1 MTALIPRI
9 APYPIMSPGGL
20 DYADGHSYE
29 TIQLNDTTIPKDS
42 IGVLHRVRGDNLV
55 SQMLIEQRARFACT
69 VVSPT
74 SAYRSVQI
82 SGAEPKRTSQG
93 IELTQ
98 QLQIVTDR
106 FAYPVM
112 FQPAV
117 IAILAIDPVPADS
130 SHGLDHLWISQAIE
144 FPVAATLAVEP
155 FWNAKTVLQSILRL
169 KRVSDGSLKPGS
181 FQVKETVEEGFYFL
195 VEAEERL
202 FNGLRNPAS
211 FDHRNSIYAMALS
224 QGLQILN
231 QRFREQE
238 TWTDYQN
245 LKLLYQMLKAKNV
258 PTWDEDDFKANQVA
272 AAFHPHEVKLALH
285 DEID

>member
-1 MTALIPRI
+1 MTALVPRI

-20 DYADGHSYE
+20 DYAASHSYE
-29 TIQLNDTTIPKDS
+29 TIQLNDTSIPKDS
-42 IGVLHRVRGDNLV
+42 IGVLHRITGDNLV
-55 SQMLIEQRARFACT
+55 SQMLMEQRARFACT
-69 VVSPT
+69 LVSPS
-74 SAYRSVQI
+74 SAYRSVEV
-82 SGAEPKRTSQG
+82 SDAKPNRTPQG
-93 IELTQ
+93 IELKQ

-117 IAILAIDPVPADS
+117 IVVSPIDPIAADP
-130 SHGLDHLWISQAIE
+130 SHGLDQLWIGEQIE

-169 KRVSDGSLKPGS
+169 KRVSDGSLQSGS
-181 FQVKETVEEGFYFL
+181 FEVKETVEEGFYFL

-202 FNGLRNPAS
+202 FNGLRNPES

-231 QRFREQE
+231 QRFRDQE
-238 TWTDYQN
+238 TWTEYPN

-272 AAFHPHEVKLALH
+272 AAFHPHEVKLAQH
-285 DEID
+285 DETD

>member
-1 MTALIPRI
+1 MTAFIPRI

-20 DYADGHSYE
+20 DYAAGHSYE
-29 TIQLNDTTIPKDS
+29 TIQINDTTIPKDS

-55 SQMLIEQRARFACT
+55 SQMLLEQHARFACT
-69 VVSPT
+69 VVSPV
-74 SAYRSVQI
+74 SAYRAVKVSD
-82 SGAEPKRTSQG
+82 AKPERTPQG
-93 IELTQ
+93 IELKQ
-98 QLQIVTDR
+98 QVQIVTER

-117 IAILAIDPVPADS
+117 ILIGSNNPISVDP
-130 SHGLDHLWISQAIE
+130 SHGLDQLWIGEEID
-144 FPVAATLAVEP
+144 FPVAAILAVEP
-155 FWNAKTVLQSILRL
+155 FWNARTVLQSILRL

-181 FQVKETVEEGFYFL
+181 FEVKETVEEGFYFL
-195 VEAEERL
+195 VEAEEGL
-202 FNGLRNPAS
+202 FNGLRNPES
-211 FDHRNSIYAMALS
+211 FDHRDSIYAMALS

-231 QRFREQE
+231 QRFKEQE
-238 TWTDYQN
+238 TWTEHQN

-272 AAFHPHEVKLALH
+272 AAFHPHEVKPAQH